1 MSLRHPCCSGRSSGS
16 SGSGITHRDS
26 TSMAARSQA
35 ANSVRRSG
43 GSNQASTA
51 AYVSGNVHA
60 TENAKAVGNL

>member
-1 MSLRHPCCSGRSSGS
+1 MALRHPYCSGRS

-43 GSNQASTA
+43 GSNKDATA
-51 AYVSGNVHA
+51 AYVAGNVHA
-60 TENAKAVGNL
+60 TENAKSVGNL